1 VKYKHQT
8 WRKLYIKE
16 EGAFAKL
23 PFTARAYAKQLML
36 LCDGAGRIHVG
47 NGDDCVKLLVE
58 TAGFRIG
65 ATRGDRRMMSTMFPM
80 LFEEGYLVHR
90 SPYVVIR
97 NFVAAQ
103 RKWSDDEEQPP
114 GSDDSS
120 TIVPPSSNEAAA
132 NPPRT
137 GNEAATTE
145 QRPSNDGA
153 TNGERTGNEPT
164 TEQELSTLN
173 HSDDVASAH
182 TRALSSDLSSSDL
195 SSFEMKGVQ
204 GEQQQPI
211 DKPETDPAITP
222 ASGDA
227 SAPHKKTKRRKPKA
241 PAPEVP
247 IPEPGTVARSV
258 YDAIVNDPI
267 LGPITAGPAD
277 FAVRITHP
285 DAYPGV
291 NVLAEV
297 LRAAEHYARGKR
309 VYTDGRRTLANWLR
323 GEAEKEASRPKP
335 TPNQLALGAKKTKGP
350 LDPAPASKFTRPG
363 ESYDPFSLYNAD
375 GSPKGATQ

>member
-1 VKYKHQT
+1 MRWEDERYVRLYTRDTTT
-8 WRKLYIKE
+8 WKKLPWQSRCVLALLLRKLDRAGVVELDGDGAEDIAVITELPLEVVEAGMPKLLEKGVFVMTKSRIVMPNFMAAQEASQSDRARKRKE
-16 EGAFAKL
+16 REQ
-23 PFTARAYAKQLML
+23 ARA
-36 LCDGAGRIHVG
+36 
-47 NGDDCVKLLVE
+47 
-58 TAGFRIG
+58 
-65 ATRGDRRMMSTMFPM
+65 
-80 LFEEGYLVHR
+80 
-90 SPYVVIR
+90 
-97 NFVAAQ
+97 
-103 RKWSDDEEQPP
+103 
-114 GSDDSS
+114 
-120 TIVPPSSNEAAA
+120 
-132 NPPRT
+132 
-137 GNEAATTE
+137 
-145 QRPSNDGA
+145 
-153 TNGERTGNEPT
+153 
-164 TEQELSTLN
+164 
-173 HSDDVASAH
+173 
-182 TRALSSDLSSSDL
+182 RALSDTTVTDRDVPSQDVTQESQDVTKSHAESQGVTIGHTTSQSVTPSLAVPSLAVPSRA
-195 SSFEMKGVQ
+195 EGVQ
-204 GEQQQPI
+204 GEHAENVVGPG
-211 DKPETDPAITP
+211 TDPAITL